1 MIMILFPEKLRKSNN
16 SYRIIKGLFMYETI
30 IFFHEDGNFSTFQL
44 FNFSTFQLFNFSTFQ
59 PLFVL
64 RSWQCS
70 ECLCGVEDVGVIGVF
85 ADFSVAQ
92 DDVPRGVLRDFRV
105 VGDEDDGASFGM

>member
-44 FNFSTFQLFNFSTFQ
+44 FNFSTFQ

-85 ADFSVAQ
+85 ADFAVAQ
-92 DDVPRGVLRDFRV
+92 DDVP
-105 VGDEDDGASFGM
+105 